1 MPYDYTEDQLVEQP
15 AANSS
20 TRPTS
25 IGKNVQPYS
34 STCTKAIRS
43 GTRVFMRRQIDSRM
57 DGALVTNLKMP
68 GVHACAEFQIAL
80 NATVSES

>member
-1 MPYDYTEDQLVEQP
+1 MPHDYTEDQLVEQP
-15 AANSS
+15 AANSA

-34 STCTKAIRS
+34 SMCTKAIRS

-57 DGALVTNLKMP
+57 DGALVTDLKTP
-68 GVHACAEFQIAL
+68 GVHACAGFQIAL